1 MGAESFHVDVEA
13 LKNAGL
19 GAADLMGLLESH
31 RVEDIDCDAD
41 AVGHEGLGA
50 ALASFCERWQVG
62 VKNLTKDGQVLSRNL
77 IDTAGAYLEVD
88 HKVAA
93 NLERIASHTRGG
105 VHG

>member
-1 MGAESFHVDVEA
+1 MDVEA

-19 GAADLMGLLESH
+19 GAADLMALLGSH

-50 ALASFCERWQVG
+50 ALARFCERWQVG
-62 VKNLTKDGQVLSRNL
+62 VKNLTKDGRVLSRNL

-88 HKVAA
+88 HQVAA
-93 NLERIASHTRGG
+93 SLDRIVSHTRGG
-105 VHG
+105 AHG